1 MRDAPSPQ
9 VGWGVYK
16 EENPDQFRTPVKEEG
31 PFQWGMDGGD
41 QMGMEMGPGGRQ
53 GDFRDRGRGNLRY
66 NGRQGGRFNRRQP
79 NERDNRGGMR
89 GRGWM
94 HQEGGRWNGRGGG
107 PMPPFGRGG
116 NRMPGPMGQ
125 NGPMFPFPLGMGL
138 GPGMPMDLNAT
149 DPEVIR
155 KEVIP
160 ALIKMGEQGRQNG
173 TINEMQF
180 RDLMTQVMEL

>member
-31 PFQWGMDGGD
+31 PFQWGMEGVD
-41 QMGMEMGPGGRQ
+41 QMGMNQMGMDMGFGGRQ
-53 GDFRDRGRGNLRY
+53 DFRDRGRGNLRF
-66 NGRQGGRFNRRQP
+66 NGGRQGGRFNRRQP
-79 NERDNRGGMR
+79 NDNRGGMR

-94 HQEGGRWNGRGGG
+94 HQEGGMWNGRGGG
-107 PMPPFGRGG
+107 AGGPLPPFGRGG
-116 NRMPGPMGQ
+116 SRMPGPMGP
-125 NGPMFPFPLGMGL
+125 NGPMFPFSLGMGL
-138 GPGMPMDLNAT
+138 NPMDLNAT

-160 ALIKMGEQGRQNG
+160 KLIKMGEQGLHNG
-173 TINEMQF
+173 TINQIQF
-180 RDLMTQVMEL
+180 NDLMTQV